1 MVFKNIFLCLL
12 LCFFSSVS
20 FAAGGKVFNKDYSK
34 VKSLK
39 AVIHVHEGKI
49 VIDLNYK
56 EAPNTVANFV
66 ELSNQGFY
74 NGLVFHRVIPGF
86 MIQGGDPS
94 ANDSGGSDKTIK
106 GEFLANGVENNI
118 KHELGVISMART
130 NVKDSATSQFFVCS
144 ANTPWLDGEYAAFG
158 KTTDEESNKVLKI
171 KYLIELF
178 NSYFLNPASSACIL
192 RRDF

>member
-49 VIDLNYK
+49 VLDLNYK

-86 MIQGGDPS
+86 MIQGGDP
-94 ANDSGGSDKTIK
+94 NGNGSGGPGYVIDDEKNS
-106 GEFLANGVENNI
+106 L
-118 KHELGVISMART
+118 KHEAGVISMANRGPGT
-130 NVKDSATSQFFVCS
+130 GGSQFFITHVPQ
-144 ANTPWLDGEYAAFG
+144 AHLDGKHTVFG
-158 KTTDEESNKVLKI
+158 KVVEGHDVVCRIDAGDPILKV
-171 KYLIELF
+171 E
-178 NSYFLNPASSACIL
+178 IL
-192 RRDF
+192 ENQE

>member
-1 MVFKNIFLCLL
+1 ML

-86 MIQGGDPS
+86 MIQGGDP
-94 ANDSGGSDKTIK
+94 NGNGSGGPGYVIDDEKNS
-106 GEFLANGVENNI
+106 L
-118 KHELGVISMART
+118 KHEAGV
-130 NVKDSATSQFFVCS
+130 
-144 ANTPWLDGEYAAFG
+144 
-158 KTTDEESNKVLKI
+158 
-171 KYLIELF
+171 
-178 NSYFLNPASSACIL
+178 
-192 RRDF
+192 